1 MIRAVLDP
9 GVLISAAISAKGTA
23 AAILGAWYDGDL
35 EIVVCPSLLAELRRA
50 LAYPKV
56 RRLVPENEANA
67 LVMVIER
74 AAITLPDPLDV
85 PAVCRDPND
94 DYLFALARQAGAV
107 LVSGDKDIL
116 DVTDI
121 GVRVLRPAALAS
133 VVHDASDG

>member
-23 AAILGAWYDGDL
+23 AVILSAWYGGDL